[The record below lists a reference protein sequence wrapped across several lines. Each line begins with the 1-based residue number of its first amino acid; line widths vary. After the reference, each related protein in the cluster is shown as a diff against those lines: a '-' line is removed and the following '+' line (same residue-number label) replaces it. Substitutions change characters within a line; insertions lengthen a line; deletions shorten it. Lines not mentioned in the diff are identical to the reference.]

1 MGLCKEVVFGSVMD
15 GHVVYLFP
23 RWGIKRI
30 TMKLTSLSCWVS
42 QTWIGTPTESF
53 YMRHQ
58 KSYFLKL
65 LIGYPVVVVA
75 LVWFYFSAGD

>member
-1 MGLCKEVVFGSVMD
+1 
-15 GHVVYLFP
+15 
-23 RWGIKRI
+23 
-30 TMKLTSLSCWVS
+30 MKLTSLSCWVS